1 MCQPLLTLS
10 FLLSTSCLTATLG
23 IPVQIIFETITPM
36 NITPCLWFDTQAEEA
51 ARFYTSIFT
60 DSRRTAVSRF
70 PKVAKERLGRE
81 PGSAMVAAF
90 ELNGQRFTALN
101 GGPHFQFTEAISLQI
116 DCETQEDVDYYW
128 EKLSEG
134 GDPEAQQCGWVKD
147 KFGLSWQV
155 VPKMLPELLMNPD
168 SATAERAF
176 TAMLGM
182 KKLDIAALRRAAE
195 GA

>member
-1 MCQPLLTLS
+1 
-10 FLLSTSCLTATLG
+10 
-23 IPVQIIFETITPM
+23 M